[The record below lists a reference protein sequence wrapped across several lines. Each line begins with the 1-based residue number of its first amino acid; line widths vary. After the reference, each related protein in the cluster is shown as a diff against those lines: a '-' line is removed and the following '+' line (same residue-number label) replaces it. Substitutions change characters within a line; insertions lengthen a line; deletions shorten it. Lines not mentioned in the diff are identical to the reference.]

1 MCCPH
6 TRTNTICSVFLSI
19 NPTTFIHRMTTLN
32 TMRIEQIVTTAP
44 SRPQQQCNFSLSLS
58 SMPENVSLVEPFV
71 EKVRSRYPIN
81 DEQYFNILVVL
92 TEAVNN
98 SILHGNQA
106 DPQKR
111 VNVRLRASHRSFTFV
126 VSDQGGGFDPAELLD
141 PTAPEQVSI
150 PNGRGV
156 FLMQKL
162 SDGLRFKDNGRR
174 VNIRFKL

>member
-1 MCCPH
+1 MS
-6 TRTNTICSVFLSI
+6 N
-19 NPTTFIHRMTTLN
+19 LN
-32 TMRIEQIVTTAP
+32 TMRIEQTATTMP
-44 SRPQQQCNFSLSLS
+44 SRPQQQSNFSLSLS

-71 EKVRSRYPIN
+71 EKVRAHYPIN

-126 VSDQGGGFDPAELLD
+126 VSDQGIGFDPNEIID
-141 PTAPEQVSI
+141 PTTPTQLSI

-156 FLMQKL
+156 FLMRKL
-162 SDGLRFKDNGRR
+162 SDNVLFDDNGRR
-174 VNIRFKL
+174 VKICFKL

>member
-1 MCCPH
+1 MGSNSP
-6 TRTNTICSVFLSI
+6 
-19 NPTTFIHRMTTLN
+19 
-32 TMRIEQIVTTAP
+32 A
-44 SRPQQQCNFSLSLS
+44 SR
-58 SMPENVSLVEPFV
+58 EARRGAET
-71 EKVRSRYPIN
+71 K
-81 DEQYFNILVVL
+81 
-92 TEAVNN
+92 EAVNN

-111 VNVRLRASHRSFTFV
+111 VSVRLRASRRSFTFV